1 MPTASTSTS
10 ISTNIAPLPGES
22 VADTFKRLR
31 SLKGVRAVLLL
42 DARGACV
49 HSAGA
54 LLADGASGSGS
65 GGCSGSEE
73 VRGHWHWM
81 WGWGLGWVGCGWGW
95 VGGWKGCL
103 GCGWKATIDHG
114 DKAIQQIN

>member
-10 ISTNIAPLPGES
+10 TSTSIAPLPGES
-22 VADTFKRLR
+22 VADTLKRLR

-54 LLADGASGSGS
+54 LLADGGSSG
-65 GGCSGSEE
+65 GSEE
-73 VRGHWHWM
+73 VRWDRM
-81 WGWGLGWVGCGWGW
+81 WGRDGWVAMTGR
-95 VGGWKGCL
+95 GG
-103 GCGWKATIDHG
+103 TRPH
-114 DKAIQQIN
+114 